1 MTKTVCYLCRKPT
14 QLYLH
19 KNGYDVYA
27 CPSCRLKSTK
37 LIVPYAQFIKEF
49 YTAGYF
55 TQPHFFQ
62 SGAGFTGVSFHGA
75 YSNYAVDKP
84 YIKRTMRKFLI
95 ALSGVFPP
103 PARLLDI
110 GCAYGYFV
118 ELALAAGYDA
128 YGIDPS
134 SYAVGRAK
142 QWLNGRIQEGTIG
155 SVRFPRE
162 THFDIITMLDVVEH
176 LADPRTDLR
185 HVSRLLT
192 SDGRVLIATGDT
204 ESRAAKLLGRRW
216 TFYIPP
222 QHLFFFNRKNF
233 TTLLLESGLEP
244 VTWFRVGKWL
254 SLQYIFHLA
263 RTTGESAFARWLYPL
278 MEALPL
284 GRIPLYLAMGDNM
297 VVIAKKKST

>member
-1 MTKTVCYLCRKPT
+1 MTKTVCYLCRKST
-14 QLYLH
+14 QLFLH

-27 CPSCRLKSTK
+27 CPSCGLKSTK
-37 LIVPYAQFIKEF
+37 LTVPYAQFIKKF

-55 TQPHFFQ
+55 T
-62 SGAGFTGVSFHGA
+62 GVSSAGA
-75 YSNYAVDKP
+75 YSNYALDKP
-84 YIKRTMRKFLI
+84 YITRTMGKFI
-95 ALSGVFPP
+95 AALKGILPP

-128 YGIDPS
+128 YGIDAS
-134 SYAVGRAK
+134 SHAATRAK
-142 QWLNGRIQEGTIG
+142 QRLNGRIWEGTIG
-155 SVRFPRE
+155 SVKFPLD

-192 SDGRVLIATGDT
+192 DDGRVLIATGDT
-204 ESRAAKLLGRRW
+204 ESRTAKLLGRRW

-222 QHLFFFNRKNF
+222 QHLFFFNKANL
-233 TTLLLESGLEP
+233 TTLLDQSGLEP

-263 RTTGESAFARWLYPL
+263 RTTGESGFAKWLYPL
-278 MEALPL
+278 IEALPL

-297 VVIAKKKST
+297 VVIAKKRST

>member
-1 MTKTVCYLCRKPT
+1 MKTVCYLCKKPT
-14 QLYLH
+14 QLFLH

-27 CPSCRLKSTK
+27 CSACGLKSTK
-37 LIVPYAQFIKEF
+37 LTVPYAQFIKKF

-55 TQPHFFQ
+55 TGI
-62 SGAGFTGVSFHGA
+62 SSAGA
-75 YSNYAVDKP
+75 YSNYAADKP
-84 YIKRTMRKFLI
+84 YITRTMRKFI
-95 ALSGVFPP
+95 AALKGILPP

-118 ELALAAGYDA
+118 ELALSAGYDA

-134 SYAVGRAK
+134 SHAATRAK
-142 QWLNGRIQEGTIG
+142 DRLNTRVQEGTVG
-155 SVRFPRE
+155 SVKFPPGTR
-162 THFDIITMLDVVEH
+162 FDIITMLDVVEH

-185 HVSRLLT
+185 RAVSLLAD
-192 SDGRVLIATGDT
+192 DGRILIATGDT
-204 ESRAAKLLGRRW
+204 ESRTAKLLGRRW

-244 VTWFRVGKWL
+244 VRWFRVGKWL

-263 RTTGESAFARWLYPL
+263 RTTGESGFAKWLYPL

-297 VVIAKKKST
+297 VVIAKKKF

>member
-14 QLYLH
+14 QLFLR

-27 CPSCRLKSTK
+27 CSACGLKSTK
-37 LIVPYAQFIKEF
+37 LTVPYGKFVKKF
-49 YTAGYF
+49 YTVGYF
-55 TQPHFFQ
+55 TGI
-62 SGAGFTGVSFHGA
+62 SSAGA
-75 YSNYAVDKP
+75 YSNYALDKP
-84 YIKRTMRKFLI
+84 YIARTMGKFLT
-95 ALSGVFPP
+95 ALKGVLPS

-118 ELALAAGYDA
+118 ELALSAGYDA

-134 SYAVGRAK
+134 SHAATRAK
-142 QWLNGRIQEGTIG
+142 HRLNTRIQEGTIG
-155 SVRFPRE
+155 SVQFPDK
-162 THFDIITMLDVVEH
+162 HFDVITMLDVVEH

-185 HVSRLLT
+185 HVASLLAD
-192 SDGRVLIATGDT
+192 DGRILIATGDT
-204 ESRAAKLLGRRW
+204 ESFAAKLLGRRW

-263 RTTGESAFARWLYPL
+263 RTTGESGFAKRLYPL

-297 VVIAKKKST
+297 VVIAKKKL

>member
-19 KNGYDVYA
+19 KNGYDLYA
-27 CPSCRLKSTK
+27 CPSCGLKSTK
-37 LIVPYAQFIKEF
+37 LTVPYAQFIKEF
-49 YTAGYF
+49 YSAGYF
-55 TQPHFFQ
+55 T
-62 SGAGFTGVSFHGA
+62 GVSSAGA
-75 YSNYAVDKP
+75 YSNYAADKP
-84 YIKRTMRKFLI
+84 YIARTMRKFI
-95 ALSGVFPP
+95 AALKRVLPP

-134 SYAVGRAK
+134 SHAAGRAK
-142 QWLNGRIQEGTIG
+142 QRFNARIQEGTIG
-155 SVRFPRE
+155 SVEFPDKR
-162 THFDIITMLDVVEH
+162 FDIITMLDVVEH

-185 HVSRLLT
+185 KVAGLLAD
-192 SDGRVLIATGDT
+192 DGRILIATGDT
-204 ESRAAKLLGRRW
+204 ESLTAKLLGRRW

-222 QHLFFFNRKNF
+222 QHLHFFNK
-233 TTLLLESGLEP
+233 TTMTELLDQSGLEP
-244 VTWFRVGKWL
+244 LRWFRVGKWL

-263 RTTGESAFARWLYPL
+263 RTTGESKIAQWLYPL

-297 VVIAKKKST
+297 VVIAKKKS

>member
-1 MTKTVCYLCRKPT
+1 MTKTICYLCRKPT
-14 QLYLH
+14 QLFLH

-27 CPSCRLKSTK
+27 CSACGLKSTT
-37 LIVPYAQFIKEF
+37 LTVPYAQFIKEF

-55 TQPHFFQ
+55 TQHH
-62 SGAGFTGVSFHGA
+62 SDGAGFTGVSFHGA
-75 YSNYAVDKP
+75 YSNYAADKP
-84 YIKRTMRKFLI
+84 YIKRTMGKFIAALI
-95 ALSGVFPP
+95 AIHPP

-118 ELALAAGYDA
+118 EMALAAGYDA

-134 SYAVGRAK
+134 SHAATRAK
-142 QWLNGRIQEGTIG
+142 QRLNVRIQEGTIG
-155 SVRFPRE
+155 SVKFPRDIR
-162 THFDIITMLDVVEH
+162 FGIITMLDVVEH

-192 SDGRVLIATGDT
+192 DDGRVLIATGDT

-244 VTWFRVGKWL
+244 VRWFRVGKWL

-263 RTTGESAFARWLYPL
+263 RTTGESGFAKWLYPL

-284 GRIPLYLAMGDNM
+284 GRIPVYLAMGDNM
-297 VVIAKKKST
+297 VVIAKKKNT

>member
-1 MTKTVCYLCRKPT
+1 MTKTVCYLCKNSLQPF
-14 QLYLH
+14 LH

-27 CPSCRLKSTK
+27 CSACGLKSTK
-37 LIVPYAQFIKEF
+37 LTVPYGQFIKKF

-55 TQPHFFQ
+55 TGI
-62 SGAGFTGVSFHGA
+62 SSAGA

-84 YIKRTMRKFLI
+84 YIARTMGKFLT
-95 ALSGVFPP
+95 ALKGVLPP
-103 PARLLDI
+103 PGRLLDI

-118 ELALAAGYDA
+118 ELAIAAGYDA

-134 SYAVGRAK
+134 SHATTRAK
-142 QWLNGRIQEGTIG
+142 QRLNGRIQEGTIG
-155 SVRFPRE
+155 SVKFPPD

-192 SDGRVLIATGDT
+192 DDGRVLIATGDT
-204 ESRAAKLLGRRW
+204 ESRTAKLLGRRW

-244 VTWFRVGKWL
+244 VRWFRVGKWL

-263 RTTGESAFARWLYPL
+263 RTTGESGFAKWLYPL
-278 MEALPL
+278 IEALPL

-297 VVIAKKKST
+297 VVIARKKR

>member
-1 MTKTVCYLCRKPT
+1 MRKNTCYLCKSSL
-14 QLYLH
+14 QLFLH
-19 KNGYDVYA
+19 KNGYDVYVCSA
-27 CPSCRLKSTK
+27 CGLKSTK
-37 LIVPYAQFIKEF
+37 LTVPYAQFIKEF

-55 TQPHFFQ
+55 T
-62 SGAGFTGVSFHGA
+62 GVSSAGA

-84 YIKRTMRKFLI
+84 YIVRTMGKFLT
-95 ALSGVFPP
+95 ALKAVHPS

-134 SYAVGRAK
+134 SHAAGRAK
-142 QWLNGRIQEGTIG
+142 LRFNARVWEGTIG
-155 SVRFPRE
+155 SVKFFPD
-162 THFDIITMLDVVEH
+162 THFDVITMLDVVEH
-176 LADPRTDLR
+176 LADPRADLR
-185 HVSRLLT
+185 RATRLLAD
-192 SDGRVLIATGDT
+192 DGRILIATGDT
-204 ESRAAKLLGRRW
+204 ESMAAKLLGRRW

-244 VTWFRVGKWL
+244 VRWFRVGKWL

-263 RTTGESAFARWLYPL
+263 RTTGESGFAKWLYPL
-278 MEALPL
+278 MEALPF

-297 VVIAKKKST
+297 VVIAKKKSI

>member
-1 MTKTVCYLCRKPT
+1 MRKNTCYLCKSSLR
-14 QLYLH
+14 LFLH

-27 CPSCRLKSTK
+27 CSACGLKSTK
-37 LIVPYAQFIKEF
+37 LTVPYAQFIKEF

-55 TQPHFFQ
+55 TGI
-62 SGAGFTGVSFHGA
+62 SSAGA
-75 YSNYAVDKP
+75 YSNYAADKP
-84 YIKRTMRKFLI
+84 YIARTMRKFI
-95 ALSGVFPP
+95 AALKDVLPP
-103 PARLLDI
+103 PGRLLDI

-118 ELALAAGYDA
+118 ELALSAGYDA

-134 SYAVGRAK
+134 SHAAGRAR
-142 QWLNGRIQEGTIG
+142 QRLNGRIQEGTIG
-155 SVRFPRE
+155 SVTFPRE
-162 THFDIITMLDVVEH
+162 TRFDIITMLDVVEH

-185 HVSRLLT
+185 RVSRLLT
-192 SDGRVLIATGDT
+192 DDGRVLIATGDT
-204 ESRAAKLLGRRW
+204 ESRTAKLLGRRW

-244 VTWFRVGKWL
+244 VRWFRVGKWL

-263 RTTGESAFARWLYPL
+263 RTTGESGFARWLYPL

-297 VVIAKKKST
+297 VVIVKKKST